1 MLGNLPPMRTSA
13 AAAEMIDSE
22 TGEVTVKTL
31 PSDGSVH
38 PGNASQFANHTQAAR
53 AKASGSSKRQQQK
66 LDALAKAGRRDLLAL
81 ISAGNM
87 SVRKAMIA
95 AGLEEGP
102 AVRPS
107 AGLP

>member
-1 MLGNLPPMRTSA
+1 MPGNLPPMRTSA
-13 AAAEMIDSE
+13 AAAEMIDPE
-22 TGEVTVKTL
+22 TGGVVVKTL

-53 AKASGSSKRQQQK
+53 AKASGISKRQQQK

-87 SVRKAMIA
+87 SVRRAMVEA
-95 AGLEEGP
+95 RLEEGP
-102 AVRPS
+102 AVRSP
-107 AGLP
+107 AGFP